1 MLTILALVVGVV
13 VLIAALR
20 SRRRS
25 PAEHAGVPLVVGATA
40 PGTDWRVSRDESP
53 TMRQAIAVMS
63 GHADALQQLG
73 DGWLVSANLK
83 VREHATFRANVLHA
97 QSLKVLIND
106 ECAALVTE
114 LRDLEHKRDSAALFD
129 LRREHALALADWASV
144 LNRALREHLQT
155 LAGERGLDM
164 SELLDAAAKRGGRLD
179 GGTVDTWLPRF
190 SQGDFSI
197 NEVLS

>member
-20 SRRRS
+20 RRNRR
-25 PAEHAGVPLVVGATA
+25 PAEHAGAPLVVGAAA

-63 GHADALQQLG
+63 GHADVLQQLG

-83 VREHATFRANVLHA
+83 VREPATFRANVLHA

-129 LRREHALALADWASV
+129 VRREQAHALADWAGV
-144 LNRALREHLQT
+144 LNRALRDRLQA
-155 LAGERGLDM
+155 LATERGLDM
-164 SELLDAAAKRGGRLD
+164 SALLDAAAKQGGRLD
-179 GGTVDTWLPRF
+179 GGTVDAWLPRF
-190 SQGDFSI
+190 SPGDFTI
-197 NEVLS
+197 REVLP